1 MPHRASPHRPFQE
14 RLDAFTHKAHR
25 IYDGD
30 VDALH
35 HTRVAARRLRE
46 LLPVL
51 GLKADTARRLNRGL
65 KKVTREL
72 GAVRQ
77 LDVLALLIRE
87 LARDSRYSP
96 TALTRVSTAVE
107 HERDAVHRRLAA
119 KLPLAKL
126 QRIARR
132 LERAVKERHA
142 KNGGR
147 PHRESGSKQAW
158 LWAVDA
164 RATRRAA
171 TLRAAIDAA
180 GALYEPARLHKIR
193 IAVKKLRYASELG
206 LEARH
211 RRATADIDTLK
222 SAQDVLGRLHD
233 LQVLITCV
241 GGVQA
246 SLSPPNLPAFHDLES
261 LVRALEEDCRA
272 LHARY
277 VHDRTRLL
285 AIADQMR
292 GANAVDG
299 GVSPRAVG

>member
-1 MPHRASPHRPFQE
+1 MPRIASPHRSFQQ
-14 RLDAFTHKAHR
+14 RLDAFTHKADR

-35 HTRVAARRLRE
+35 HTRVASRRLRE

-51 GLKADTARRLNRGL
+51 GLKADTARRFNRRL
-65 KKVTREL
+65 KKVTKEL

-87 LARDSRYSP
+87 FARDSRYSSA
-96 TALTRVSTAVE
+96 ALTRVSTAVE

-147 PHRESGSKQAW
+147 PHRGPGSKQAW

-171 TLRAAIDAA
+171 TLRAAIEAA
-180 GALYEPARLHKIR
+180 GALYEPARLHEVR

-211 RRATADIDTLK
+211 RQATADIDTLK
-222 SAQDVLGRLHD
+222 SAQDILGRLHD
-233 LQVLITCV
+233 LQVLIECA
-241 GGVQA
+241 GRVQV
-246 SLSPPNLPAFHDLES
+246 SLSPPNIPAFRDLET

-277 VHDRTRLL
+277 LHDRTRLL

-292 GANAVDG
+292 DANAVDG
-299 GVSPRAVG
+299 DVSGRAVG